1 MDRKSFIRNS
11 TLGLLIA
18 VPGYSL
24 LSCSGS
30 DDSGP
35 TPNPNP
41 NPNPTSG
48 NCLENG
54 TIDVIGTN
62 HNPPHNLTVSKADVA
77 AGTEKTYQ
85 LSPGDVDNHTHNL
98 TITTAQFATLATNV
112 SISADSTSASG
123 HAHKVTVSC
132 A

>member
-1 MDRKSFIRNS
+1 MDRKTFIKNS

-18 VPGYSL
+18 VPAYSL

-35 TPNPNP
+35 RPDPEP
-41 NPNPTSG
+41 RPDPTSG
-48 NCLENG
+48 NCLQNG
-54 TIDVIGTN
+54 TNPSIAAN
-62 HNPPHNLTVSKADVA
+62 HNPPHNLTVSKDDVA
-77 AGTEKTYQ
+77 EATEKTYQ

-98 TITTAQFATLATNV
+98 TLTTAQFNTLKTNV
-112 SISADSTSASG
+112 SITALSTSGSG
-123 HAHKVTVSC
+123 HTHSVTVSC